1 MLKKSTISLR
11 HQAGFLLVGA
21 LVLWAGAS
29 CQRPGRGASPG
40 DIAREN
46 SHPASAQRP
55 DTLGWP
61 GSFGLGRRATDEE
74 ITKWDID
81 VRPDGAGL
89 PAGSGTVASG
99 RLVYA
104 AKCASCHGKT
114 GVEGPYNRL
123 VATADHPK
131 EKTIGNYWPYAT
143 TLFDYVRRAMPYN
156 APGSLTDE
164 EVYGV
169 TAFLLQANALLDS
182 TAVLDAASLPKVVM
196 PAQRRF
202 VPDDR
207 RDGPQIR

>member
-1 MLKKSTISLR
+1 ML
-11 HQAGFLLVGA
+11 AVVA
-21 LVLWAGAS
+21 
-29 CQRPGRGASPG
+29 CQRPGSGALPG
-40 DIAREN
+40 GVAREN
-46 SHPASAQRP
+46 SLPASAQGT
-55 DTLGWP
+55 DTLRWP
-61 GSFGLGRRATDEE
+61 DRFGLGRRATAGE
-74 ITKWDID
+74 ITKWDTD

-123 VATADHPK
+123 VTPAGGGK

-143 TLFDYVRRAMPYN
+143 TLFDYIRRAMPYN

-169 TAFLLQANALLDS
+169 TAFLLRANGLIDS
-182 TAVLDAASLPKVVM
+182 AAVLDAGTLPRVAM
-196 PAQRRF
+196 PAQRRL
-202 VPDDR
+202 VPDDQR
-207 RDGPQIR
+207 GGPEVR

>member
-1 MLKKSTISLR
+1 ML
-11 HQAGFLLVGA
+11 AVVA
-21 LVLWAGAS
+21 
-29 CQRPGRGASPG
+29 CQRPGNGGLPG
-40 DIAREN
+40 GLAREN
-46 SHPASAQRP
+46 SLPASAQGM
-55 DTLGWP
+55 DTLRWP
-61 GSFGLGRRATDEE
+61 DRFGLGRRATNEE
-74 ITKWDID
+74 MMKWDTD

-123 VATADHPK
+123 VATADQPK

-182 TAVLDAASLPKVVM
+182 AAVLDAATLPKVVM
-196 PAQRRF
+196 PARQRF

-207 RDGPQIR
+207 RDGPHIR

>member
-1 MLKKSTISLR
+1 MSSALR
-11 HQAGFLLVGA
+11 NQAGA
-21 LVLWAGAS
+21 LVMLAVVA
-29 CQRPGRGASPG
+29 CQRPGSGALPG
-40 DIAREN
+40 GVAREN
-46 SHPASAQRP
+46 SLPASAQGP
-55 DTLGWP
+55 DTLRWP
-61 GSFGLGRRATDEE
+61 DRFGLGRRATAGE
-74 ITKWDID
+74 IAQWDTD

-123 VATADHPK
+123 VRTADQPK

-169 TAFLLQANALLDS
+169 TAFLLQANDLLDS
-182 TAVLDAASLPKVVM
+182 TAVLDAATLPKVAM
-196 PAQRRF
+196 PARPRF